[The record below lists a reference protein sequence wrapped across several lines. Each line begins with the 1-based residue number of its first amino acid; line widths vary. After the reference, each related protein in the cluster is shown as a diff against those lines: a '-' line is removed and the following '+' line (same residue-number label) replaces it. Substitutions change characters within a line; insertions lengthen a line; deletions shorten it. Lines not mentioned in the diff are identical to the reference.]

1 VSGEI
6 LNDLADAVRTIY
18 RRLDESGRDLI
29 VEVLNEH
36 GIEIADINDSPE
48 NPT

>member
-1 VSGEI
+1 VSDEMI
-6 LNDLADAVRTIY
+6 DDLCDALRTIY
-18 RRLDESGRDLI
+18 RRSDEPCRDLI
-29 VEVLNEH
+29 VEVLDEH